1 MDPSLE
7 NSYRPLTGGMQWML
21 RTASLLVFL
30 IGIPLVL
37 LTTQTERFFAW
48 TIGSDLTA
56 AFLGAAYWASGVME
70 WVASR
75 ERTWAQAR
83 IAVPAMLL
91 FTVLTLVVTVL
102 HLGAFHFDASAWY
115 TAGVAW
121 SWLIVY
127 AVVPLIMAWLLLR
140 QRRLAGSDPGRQVR
154 LPTWTR
160 GVLGVQASILL
171 PLGTA
176 LLIAPLT
183 FAPIWPWGLTAL
195 TGRAIGAWLVSIGV
209 IVAHAIAENDW
220 ARLRP
225 LTSSHALLAVMQ
237 LLALLRFG
245 GEIDW
250 GTPAGWIYVAFLVSI
265 GVVGV
270 VGLLS
275 KQPSHA
281 AVTEVRR
288 G

>member
-1 MDPSLE
+1 MDSSLE

-37 LTTQTERFFAW
+37 LTTQTDRFFAW

-56 AFLGAAYWASGVME
+56 AFLGAAYWSSGVLE
-70 WVASR
+70 WMASR

-83 IAVPAMLL
+83 IAVPAVLL
-91 FTVLTLVVTVL
+91 FTFLTFIVTVL
-102 HLGAFHFDASAWY
+102 HLDAFHFDAAVWY
-115 TAGVAW
+115 TEGVAW

-127 AVVPLIMAWLLLR
+127 AVVPLIMTWLLLR
-140 QRRLAGSDPGRQVR
+140 QRRLAGSDPDRQVR
-154 LPTWTR
+154 LPTWIR
-160 GVLGVQASILL
+160 GVLGVQAAILL

-176 LLIAPLT
+176 LLIVPLT
-183 FAPIWPWGLTAL
+183 VAPIWPWGLTAL
-195 TGRAIGAWLVSIGV
+195 TGRAIGAWLASIGV
-209 IVAHAIAENDW
+209 IVAHAMVENDW
-220 ARLRP
+220 SRLRSFT
-225 LTSSHALLAVMQ
+225 TSYALLAVMQ

-245 GEIDW
+245 GEMEW
-250 GTPAGWIYVAFLVSI
+250 GTPAGWLYVAFLVSS

-275 KQPSHA
+275 KKEPPA
-281 AVTEVRR
+281 AVTEVSR